1 MRVGF
6 SGGATPPT
14 PLLFR
19 NCKVGLNLVLNDG
32 TFRQPHDQANLAV
45 ASPASRSALVVDST
59 WSAAQVVTVGIGGT
73 LQRVELGVE
82 RAFNN
87 TQPLMV
93 DIVKTIGA
101 APDFTIAGRL
111 ATRTV
116 AAAAI
121 PQSVP
126 LAQGTF
132 FTTSVDV
139 FNATDAADTLQVA
152 RDVELPAFGRPREL
166 VRPRILR

>member
-1 MRVGF
+1 
-6 SGGATPPT
+6 
-14 PLLFR
+14 
-19 NCKVGLNLVLNDG
+19 
-32 TFRQPHDQANLAV
+32 
-45 ASPASRSALVVDST
+45 
-59 WSAAQVVTVGIGGT
+59 
-73 LQRVELGVE
+73 
-82 RAFNN
+82 
-87 TQPLMV
+87 MV

-139 FNATDAADTLQVA
+139 SADNLFFNLDERFAIVLRSDAPQNQGYAWWSNLNNLNTYTRGSGYSLNRASNQTVNQFTDLHFRTFVAVPETSSLTIASSLWGLAVVRRGRRRRSHADKSRA
-152 RDVELPAFGRPREL
+152 ENID
-166 VRPRILR
+166 